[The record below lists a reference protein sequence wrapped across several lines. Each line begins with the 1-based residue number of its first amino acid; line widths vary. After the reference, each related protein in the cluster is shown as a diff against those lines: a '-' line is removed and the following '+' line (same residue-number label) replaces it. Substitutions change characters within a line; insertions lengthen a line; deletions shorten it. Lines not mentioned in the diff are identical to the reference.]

1 MITAAAALRDVEI
14 TSRSRR
20 LADVDARQAQA
31 DQADAIL
38 AALNAGATVA
48 EVAQRAGLSIERIYQ
63 IRRGTR

>member
-31 DQADAIL
+31 DQADAIR
-38 AALNAGATVA
+38 AALGAGATAADVA
-48 EVAQRAGLSIERIYQ
+48 KSAGLSVERVYQ
-63 IRRGTR
+63 ISRGTR